1 MFCFNFRCFRLFDYI
16 IAAEELYRNA
26 LCNSVLYKNYSFYSN
41 PVRIAHIKAQTF
53 EHLAEYQFHSE
64 KHHKTGGNSYPIL
77 SCEYA
82 RAHIFAKIRKGTFRE
97 KTRGIF
103 RLRSEP
109 NLPAQQGHKWVET
122 AGVYP
127 LAPAAGRGNSPSLN
141 LSEKRPAR

>member
-1 MFCFNFRCFRLFDYI
+1 MNR
-16 IAAEELYRNA
+16 LYRNA

-97 KTRGIF
+97 KTRRIF

-109 NLPAQQGHKWVET
+109 NLPARQGHKRVDT
-122 AGVYP
+122 
-127 LAPAAGRGNSPSLN
+127 
-141 LSEKRPAR
+141 